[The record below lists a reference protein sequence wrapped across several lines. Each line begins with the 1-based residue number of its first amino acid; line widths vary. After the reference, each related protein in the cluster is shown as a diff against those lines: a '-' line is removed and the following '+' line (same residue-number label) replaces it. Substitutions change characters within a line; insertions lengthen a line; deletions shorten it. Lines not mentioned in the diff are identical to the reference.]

1 MRMNYTQFLK
11 WSSAG
16 GASAVGSLLAI
27 LIVGAVIAIL
37 GFAIQTSQAYFTGLS
52 ADASNTIWT
61 LEIAFGA
68 CSVIFLIA
76 VVLNHL
82 INEKSDANQ
91 GV

>member
-1 MRMNYTQFLK
+1 MKHTNFLK

-16 GASAVGSLLAI
+16 GAGAVGSLLAI

-37 GFAIQTSQAYFTGLS
+37 GYALQISQKFFTGLS

-68 CSVIFLIA
+68 CGIIFLIA
-76 VVLNHL
+76 VLLNHL

>member
-1 MRMNYTQFLK
+1 MRMKLTYFIK

-27 LIVGAVIAIL
+27 LIVGAVTAVL
-37 GFAIQTSQAYFTGLS
+37 GFAIQKSQMFFTGLS

-68 CSVIFLIA
+68 SAVIFLIA
-76 VVLNHL
+76 VLLNHL

>member
-1 MRMNYTQFLK
+1 MEMKHTKFLE

-37 GFAIQTSQAYFTGLS
+37 GFAIQKSQMFFTGLS

-61 LEIAFGA
+61 LEIAFGV
-68 CSVIFLIA
+68 CGVIFLIA